1 MKKAGRPSGRKSHR
15 NKGGLQAPDL
25 TSRKARGGEGD
36 GDLGEMGGLGRTGG
50 RGTGLALFLF
60 LLFAGLVCCGLAEG
74 SQLGAGEGLLVD
86 RDWGSTEPKL
96 SQNRQRGSL
105 GGMQSG
111 PHPGIS
117 GQSAGRRQWD

>member
-1 MKKAGRPSGRKSHR
+1 METWERWGVW
-15 NKGGLQAPDL
+15 GGL
-25 TSRKARGGEGD
+25 E
-36 GDLGEMGGLGRTGG
+36 
-50 RGTGLALFLF
+50 
-60 LLFAGLVCCGLAEG
+60 
-74 SQLGAGEGLLVD
+74 GEGLAWLYSSSLCRAGLLWSGGGEPTVLE
-86 RDWGSTEPKL
+86 RGFLSTGIGGSTEPRL